1 MGTDAEAP
9 MLLNI
14 SPQSSLTLQE
24 QIIGQI
30 RARILTGELP
40 ADAPLPS
47 IRALSQHLRVGI
59 NTVQRAYE
67 QLLREEL
74 IYARQAKGFF
84 VAPLDAQDKSGYA
97 SERFAASLHALISEA
112 RQEGL
117 RPRDL
122 KQIFT
127 QLLKEM
133 ENAAE

>member
-1 MGTDAEAP
+1 

-14 SPQSSLTLQE
+14 SPHSALTLQE

-30 RARILTGELP
+30 RALILSGELL

-47 IRALSQHLRVGI
+47 IRALAQDLRVGI

-74 IYARQAKGFF
+74 VYARPAKGFF
-84 VAPLDAQDKSGYA
+84 VAPLNDQDKSA
-97 SERFAASLHALISEA
+97 HAAERFSIQLHALISAA

-122 KQIFT
+122 KKIFAE
-127 QLLKEM
+127 LLKEM
-133 ENAAE
+133 EHAAE

>member
-1 MGTDAEAP
+1 

-14 SPQSSLTLQE
+14 SPHSQLTLQD
-24 QIIGQI
+24 QIISQL
-30 RARILTGELP
+30 RALILTGELA

-47 IRALSQHLRVGI
+47 IRTLSQQLRVGI

-67 QLLREEL
+67 QLLRDEL
-74 IYARQAKGFF
+74 VYARPAKGFF
-84 VAPLDAQDKSGYA
+84 VAPLDQPSKSA
-97 SERFAASLHALISEA
+97 HAAERFSAQLQALIREA

-133 ENAAE
+133 DNADA